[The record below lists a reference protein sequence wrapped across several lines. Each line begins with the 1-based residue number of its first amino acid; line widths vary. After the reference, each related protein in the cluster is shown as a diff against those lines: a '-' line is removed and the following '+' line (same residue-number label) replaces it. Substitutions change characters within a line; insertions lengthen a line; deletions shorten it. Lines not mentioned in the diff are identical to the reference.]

1 VVSTNEFIDPARSAQ
16 MALVRGRDTKP
27 ELRVRRALHAAGLRY
42 RLQAKDLPG
51 RPDIVFR
58 SLKIAIFIHGCFWH
72 RHPDPNC
79 RLARLPK
86 SRQEFWL
93 PKLTGNRERD
103 LRNRAQLES
112 DGWTVLEIW
121 ECDTTKP
128 ERLIEVIEDVRSL
141 VARKSKSSE

>member
-1 VVSTNEFIDPARSAQ
+1 
-16 MALVRGRDTKP
+16 MALVKGRDTKP
-27 ELRVRRALHAAGLRY
+27 ELRVRKALHSAGLRY
-42 RLQAKDLPG
+42 RLQARDLPG

-58 SLKIAIFIHGCFWH
+58 SRKVAIFVHGCFWH
-72 RHPDPNC
+72 RHPDPDC

-103 LRNRAQLES
+103 LRNRARLES

-121 ECDTTKP
+121 ECETTRS
-128 ERLIEVIEDVRSL
+128 ERLAELIEAVCSL
-141 VARKSKSSE
+141 VVRKSKWDE

>member
-1 VVSTNEFIDPARSAQ
+1 VSTNEFIDPARSAQ
-16 MALVRGRDTKP
+16 MALVKGRDTKP

-58 SLKIAIFIHGCFWH
+58 SRKIAIFVHGCFWH

-103 LRNRAQLES
+103 LRNQAKLEA
-112 DGWTVLEIW
+112 DGWTALEIW
-121 ECDTTKP
+121 ECETTKS
-128 ERLIEVIEDVRSL
+128 ERLAELVETIRSI
-141 VARKSKSSE
+141 ANRKLKSTE

>member
-1 VVSTNEFIDPARSAQ
+1 MSTNEFIDPARSAQ

-27 ELRVRRALHAAGLRY
+27 ELRVRKALHAAGLRY

-58 SLKIAIFIHGCFWH
+58 SRKIAIFVHGCFWH

-86 SRQEFWL
+86 SRQDFWL

-112 DGWTVLEIW
+112 DGWTVLEVW
-121 ECDTTKP
+121 ECETTRP
-128 ERLIEVIEDVRSL
+128 ERLAEVIDDIRSL
-141 VARKSKSSE
+141 VARKPQSGK